1 MTLAPP
7 LVTFRVRPSIVVL
20 APPPLHMRL
29 SLADGLFWAS
39 VACCALAQF
48 CILRSVGGRRHVP
61 EPSAHLPAARGGM
74 EMLWAAVPA
83 VALGVLLLF
92 TWRAIRA
99 SQASGPRDGPAIEA
113 AR

>member
-1 MTLAPP
+1 
-7 LVTFRVRPSIVVL
+7 
-20 APPPLHMRL
+20 
-29 SLADGLFWAS
+29 
-39 VACCALAQF
+39 
-48 CILRSVGGRRHVP
+48 
-61 EPSAHLPAARGGM
+61 
-74 EMLWAAVPA
+74 MLWAAVPA